1 MGKKAKKAV
10 LNMYLLDTNVVI
22 GFLNAS
28 LPKTGMQYL
37 NDIIDNRSC
46 ISVITKMEALGFN
59 FESAGE
65 QNAMEAFI
73 YNTTMLD
80 LENMIVDKTIELR
93 KIIKIALPD
102 AIIAATAL
110 TYDLTLLSRN
120 TKDFI
125 DVPNLKLKNPW
136 EV

>member
-1 MGKKAKKAV
+1 
-10 LNMYLLDTNVVI
+10 MYLLDTNVVI

-28 LPKTGMQYL
+28 LPETGMQFL
-37 NDIIDNRSC
+37 NDIIDNSSC

-59 FESAGE
+59 FETARE
-65 QNAMEAFI
+65 QNTMEAFI
-73 YNTTMLD
+73 GNATMLD
-80 LENMIVDKTIELR
+80 MENMIVIKTIEIR
-93 KIIKIALPD
+93 KSIKITLPD

-110 TYDLTLLSRN
+110 VYDLTLLSRN

-136 EV
+136 EA